1 MTLKVFVSNSHAKRQ
16 ATPCD
21 SHLFRSRVSYLLSD
35 HCSDSVLFNFSFDQ
49 KLLLSNAFW

>member
-49 KLLLSNAFW
+49 KLLLSNAF